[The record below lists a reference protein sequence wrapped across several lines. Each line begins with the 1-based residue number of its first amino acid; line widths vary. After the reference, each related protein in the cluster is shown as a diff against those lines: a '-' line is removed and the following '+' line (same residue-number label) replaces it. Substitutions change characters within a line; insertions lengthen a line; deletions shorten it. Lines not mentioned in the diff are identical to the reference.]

1 MAESSRPILV
11 TGAAGFIG
19 AEVALRLLQRGERV
33 IGVDNLNTYYDPA
46 LKRARLNR
54 LAEAL
59 PAQGSWRFEEASVE
73 DGEALL
79 ALFGAERPRA
89 VVHLAAQAG
98 VRYSL
103 ENPAAYIQS
112 NLVGFG
118 HILEGC
124 RHNAVEHLVYA
135 SSSSV
140 YGGNRQMPFSEQ
152 QAVNHPVSL
161 YAASKKA
168 NELMAHTY
176 SHLYGLPATGLRFFT
191 VYGPWGR
198 PDMAPMLFAKAIL
211 AGEPIRVFNHGAMQ
225 RDFTYIDDI
234 VEGVIRC
241 LDKPASA
248 DPSFDPL
255 QPNPATAAVP
265 HRLFNIGNAQP
276 TELLRF
282 IAVLEQAL
290 GRSAIKDFQPMQPG
304 DVVAT
309 AADTSALEAWVGF
322 RPQTP
327 LEVGLG
333 RFAAWVRQNPQFVG
347 QPG

>member
-1 MAESSRPILV
+1 MTCLV
-11 TGAAGFIG
+11 TGAAGFVG
-19 AEVALRLLQRGERV
+19 FHLSTRLLERGTAV
-33 IGVDNLNTYYDPA
+33 VGFDNVNPYYDPS
-46 LKRARLNR
+46 LKRARI
-54 LAEAL
+54 
-59 PAQGSWRFEEASVE
+59 AQLQAT
-73 DGEALL
+73 
-79 ALFGAERPRA
+79 AERVGTSFELIEADLEDRQA
-89 VVHLAAQAG
+89 VEMAFETHKPQKVVNLAAQAG
-98 VRYSL
+98 VRYSI

-124 RHNAVEHLVYA
+124 RHHGVENLVYA

-140 YGGNRQMPFSEQ
+140 YGGNRNLPFHEQ

-211 AGEPIRVFNHGAMQ
+211 AGEPIKVFNHGKMQ
-225 RDFTYIDDI
+225 RDFTFINDI
-234 VEGVIRC
+234 VEGVLRC
-241 LDKPASA
+241 CDKPAT
-248 DPSFDPL
+248 PNLNFDPM
-255 QPNPATAAVP
+255 QPDPATAAAP
-265 HRLFNIGNAQP
+265 HRVFNIGNSQP

-282 IAVLEQAL
+282 IEVMEEAF
-290 GRSAIKDFQPMQPG
+290 GREAIKDFQPMQPG

-309 AADTSALEAWVGF
+309 AANTEALEAWVGF
-322 RPQTP
+322 KPSTP
-327 LEVGLG
+327 IEEGIQQ
-333 RFAAWVRQNPQFVG
+333 FADWYQHFY
-347 QPG
+347 QP